1 MDVCAVCLWRPDE
14 DAGPLELEFRVTMS
28 CPVWVLETEVGSSG
42 GGRHS
47 FLWSHLSSPR
57 HLIHVKQREK
67 RKDGRKGSEKYRLP

>member
-1 MDVCAVCLWRPDE
+1 MCVQCAYGGQMRMLD
-14 DAGPLELEFRVTMS
+14 PLELELRVTMS

-47 FLWSHLSSPR
+47 YLRSHLSSPR

-67 RKDGRKGSEKYRLP
+67 RNDGRKGSEKYRLP